1 MKQPTRI
8 QHTPYTFKWY
18 YILLAAPLYLLML
31 LPLSVLYLIADFFVW
46 LTRDILQYRKRV
58 IWENLKNSFPDK
70 SDRELNQIMRAY
82 YAHMIDVFI
91 ETFKALTISKREM
104 MSRVTFENI
113 KEIEQYFEQERSVIL
128 LLGHYGNWEW
138 GGFSFTYHSSRQ
150 TNTLYHPL
158 SSQFFD
164 WLTYTIRARC
174 SVKLIP
180 MQNTLRYLAET
191 KSTVSLT
198 AFIADQSPSNQQA
211 YWTHFLNQDTAFFT
225 GAEKIAE
232 KFNYPVVYASIN
244 KAQRGNYRVRFTT
257 ITDKP
262 KQEPTNFITQRFIE
276 LLENDIR
283 HTPYMWLWSHRRWKH
298 KRTNYTE

>member
-70 SDRELNQIMRAY
+70 SDRELKQIMRAY
-82 YAHMIDVFI
+82 YAHMIDVFM

-174 SVKLIP
+174 GVKLIP

-191 KSTVSLT
+191 KSTLSLT

-232 KFNYPVVYASIN
+232 KFNYPVVYACIN
-244 KAQRGNYRVRFTT
+244 KAQRGYYQVRFTT

-283 HTPYMWLWSHRRWKH
+283 HTPYLWLWSHRRWKH